1 MSDRS
6 KMTKKEALESIRLK
20 FTSANNIP
28 IDRITLT
35 WAEWEAVKPKYR
47 PPRYDDI
54 YFEGLKQLDE
64 AAENDS

>member
-1 MSDRS
+1 MSKDERDPETGFTPGQI
-6 KMTKKEALESIRLK
+6 KRTWKRYNQLVKEGKIM
-20 FTSANNIP
+20 
-28 IDRITLT
+28 
-35 WAEWEAVKPKYR
+35 PKHR